1 MDTNSLM
8 SLTKAKYIYEE
19 IVDSG
24 KWFDT
29 SIFVKEEEKNHYLLG
44 KKVVGLM
51 KDKEIA
57 KFAATVFKS
66 YSHETQKVDGE
77 LQSSEFIRAKGEKI
91 MYLES

>member
-1 MDTNSLM
+1 M
-8 SLTKAKYIYEE
+8 
-19 IVDSG
+19 
-24 KWFDT
+24 
-29 SIFVKEEEKNHYLLG
+29 G

-51 KDKEIA
+51 KDKKIA

>member
-8 SLTKAKYIYEE
+8 SLTNAKYIYEE

-29 SIFVKEEEKNHYLLG
+29 SSFVKEKEKNHYLLG

-51 KDKEIA
+51 KSKKNA
-57 KFAATVFKS
+57 KNQLFLNPILIRHKKLIVN
-66 YSHETQKVDGE
+66 YKV
-77 LQSSEFIRAKGEKI
+77 QS
-91 MYLES
+91 L

>member
-29 SIFVKEEEKNHYLLG
+29 SSFVKEKEKNHYLLG

-51 KDKEIA
+51 KNK
-57 KFAATVFKS
+57 KKCKKSTVFKS
-66 YSHETQKVDGE
+66 YSHKTQKVDCE